1 MLRISEE
8 STANAAIQLRL
19 EGRVVGP
26 WVSELKR
33 VCFEL
38 AARGCTLT
46 LDLSEVSFVDRHA
59 IALFQDLIKVG
70 FRFVNCSP
78 FLSEQFKYSGVPCY
92 QQAVDKAS
100 LPNGRC

>member
-8 STANAAIQLRL
+8 NTANAAIRLRL
-19 EGRVVGP
+19 EGRVVGL

-46 LDLSEVSFVDRHA
+46 LDLSEVSFADHNA
-59 IALFQDLIKVG
+59 IALFQDLMKVG
-70 FRFVNCSP
+70 FRFINCSP
-78 FLSEQFKYSGVPCY
+78 FLHEQFKYSGMPCY
-92 QQAVDKAS
+92 QQAVDKHS
-100 LPNGRC
+100 TT